1 MAKTTD
7 TVAKRLA
14 ELFNSGLGAK
24 VSAGVKELEKK
35 IGQDANIVLPDWAGP
50 TMDALTLNPSSIF
63 DQAAITAFAK
73 AGLDPKD
80 AIHWKALMIMF
91 SWAHFGKWPGRGRPS
106 MWIRRWDQLLHDF
119 YTIKNEKGN
128 IPVIQVCRIL
138 KKRFPSRYT
147 QTEDRLA
154 KEVARAQDPKSNPSL
169 AHLLEIMIEGEKR
182 DHLRRKFDWSPRI
195 EAEKRKA
202 YLEMVLSLRLRKK
215 TAVRLDSI
223 GR

>member
-35 IGQDANIVLPDWAGP
+35 IGPDANIVLPDWAEP

-63 DQAAITAFAK
+63 DKAAITAFTK

-80 AIHWKALMIMF
+80 AIHWKVLIIMF
-91 SWAHFGKWPGRGRPS
+91 SWAHFGKWPGRGRPP
-106 MWIRRWDQLLHDF
+106 MWIKRQEQLLRDF
-119 YTIKNEKGN
+119 YTIKNEKGDIKV
-128 IPVIQVCRIL
+128 IPVCRIL
-138 KKRFPSRYT
+138 KTRYPSRYT
-147 QTEDRLA
+147 QTAERLA
-154 KEVARAQDPKSNPSL
+154 KEVARARDPKSNPSL
-169 AHLLEIMIEGEKR
+169 AYLLEIMIEAEKR
-182 DHLRRKFDWSPRI
+182 DHLRQNIDWSPTI

-215 TAVRLDSI
+215 TAARPVSI
-223 GR
+223 DK